1 MKEVTEMMIYDM
13 AFRVRL
19 FIASKLTEEKRA
31 TDLSDREALLLEL
44 IGTKGSM
51 SISEISNFYP
61 RVSNSTIST
70 TITKLWKEKK
80 LVDKNILP
88 ENQRITAVSLTD
100 KGRNRLEQIKQSQSD
115 AFTTVANSLNL
126 TEEQNE
132 SFHVILKNSIG
143 FFDELL
149 ELRLNEPTALCAYQ
163 LYLLTKPKP

>member
-19 FIASKLTEEKRA
+19 YIASSLSEEKRIH
-31 TDLSDREALLLEL
+31 DLSDREALLLEL

-51 SISEISNFYP
+51 NISEISNFYP

-88 ENQRITAVSLTD
+88 DNQRITTVSLTA
-100 KGRNRLEQIKQSQSD
+100 KGRETLEQIVLNQSD
-115 AFTTVANSLNL
+115 IFKTVTTSLGL
-126 TEEQNE
+126 TDEHNDP
-132 SFHVILKNSIG
+132 FYKILERSIG

-149 ELRLNEPTALCAYQ
+149 ELRLKEPEAVNT
-163 LYLLTKPKP
+163 

>member
-19 FIASKLTEEKRA
+19 FIASKLLEEKRA
-31 TDLSDREALLLEL
+31 TDLSDRETLILEL
-44 IGTKGSM
+44 IGTKGRM

-61 RVSNSTIST
+61 KVSNSTIST

-100 KGRNRLEQIKQSQSD
+100 KGRDRLEQIKQKQSD
-115 AFTTVANSLNL
+115 VFTTVATSLDL
-126 TEEQNE
+126 TAEQNE
-132 SFHVILKNSIG
+132 SFQLILRSAIG

-149 ELRLNEPTALCAYQ
+149 ELRLNEPSALSA
-163 LYLLTKPKP
+163 

>member
-19 FIASKLTEEKRA
+19 FIASKLSEEKRA

-51 SISEISNFYP
+51 SISEISNFNP
-61 RVSNSTIST
+61 KVSNSTIST

-100 KGRNRLEQIKQSQSD
+100 KGRDRLEQIKQKQSD
-115 AFTTVANSLNL
+115 VFTTVATSLDL
-126 TEEQNE
+126 TAEQNE
-132 SFHVILKNSIG
+132 SFQLILKSSIG

-149 ELRLNEPTALCAYQ
+149 ELRLDEPSALSA
-163 LYLLTKPKP
+163 

>member
-31 TDLSDREALLLEL
+31 SDLSDREALLLEL

-149 ELRLNEPTALCAYQ
+149 ELRLNEPTALCA
-163 LYLLTKPKP
+163 